1 MRSGTGHWSGVDSG
15 QACRGCQG
23 QVAGDLCI
31 GRRTSSDSQ
40 GLVAGAVWTRMSRTA
55 VQISNHCK
63 DLCGKDDVLW
73 ETRSEI
79 ARGVTGTGRWVCE
92 VTRDLRVLLL

>member
-1 MRSGTGHWSGVDSG
+1 M
-15 QACRGCQG
+15 
-23 QVAGDLCI
+23 
-31 GRRTSSDSQ
+31 
-40 GLVAGAVWTRMSRTA
+40 WTRMSRTA
-55 VQISNHCK
+55 VQISNHYK